1 MKINNTPLSFR
12 RRPEPRMSLKPLDSG
27 LRRNDGEKLTGQQ

>member
-1 MKINNTPLSFR
+1 MKTNNTPLSFR
-12 RRPEPRMSLKPLDSG
+12 RRSESSGFNDILDSD